1 MKGRHKAHVAPV
13 DFQGS
18 PIFNIEFCLV
28 SMLTYWSCSI
38 NPNND

>member
-1 MKGRHKAHVAPV
+1 MKGRDKSHMAPV
-13 DFQGS
+13 DIQGS
-18 PIFNIEFCLV
+18 TIFNIEFYLV